1 MSDTLGQPG
10 SHHSALPTP
19 LTLSPAAA
27 LAVAFVHDLLFDFF
41 YGHAKL

>member
-10 SHHSALPTP
+10 IYHSAPTP
-19 LTLSPAAA
+19 LHAA